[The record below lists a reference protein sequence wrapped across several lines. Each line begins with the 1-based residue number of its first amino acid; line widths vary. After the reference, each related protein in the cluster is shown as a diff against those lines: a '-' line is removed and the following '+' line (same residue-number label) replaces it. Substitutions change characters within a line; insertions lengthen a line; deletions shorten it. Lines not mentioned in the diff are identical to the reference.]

1 MPSGSVSDGLLRL
14 TSTVRQA
21 RDGGAESSL
30 PSSRSSILGLVL
42 GAVLVVVGAPLGF
55 IFGGY
60 LIGIGINY
68 LALLIASWQLLRS
81 SNLRSELSDLDVNAE
96 MRRYSIRQARILIP
110 FLLAFYIF
118 STESRR

>member
-1 MPSGSVSDGLLRL
+1 M
-14 TSTVRQA
+14 
-21 RDGGAESSL
+21 
-30 PSSRSSILGLVL
+30 
-42 GAVLVVVGAPLGF
+42 LVVVGAPLGF

-68 LALLIASWQLLRS
+68 LALLIASWHLFRS